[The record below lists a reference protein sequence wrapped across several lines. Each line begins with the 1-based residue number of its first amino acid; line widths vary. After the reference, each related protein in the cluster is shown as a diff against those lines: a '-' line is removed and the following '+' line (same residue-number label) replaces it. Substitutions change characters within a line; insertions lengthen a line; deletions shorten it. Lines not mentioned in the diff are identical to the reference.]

1 MSVESRAS
9 HTQKSGFNLGYNAL
23 YQSIVAPR
31 AQLMETALSAVEG
44 CILESLSMSTILII
58 EDEPELV
65 KVLRS
70 YLEQAGFSVLSASR
84 GDTGLKTWELKQ
96 PDLVILDLNLS
107 GIDGLEVAR
116 EIRRQA
122 GNPSGS
128 LTRVVGT
135 PIIMLTARVEEADRL
150 VGLELGADDYIA
162 KPFSPR
168 EVVARVRAVLR
179 RVGSAPMASPVLY
192 AADLEIDLSS
202 HTVKRQGKVVELTP
216 TEFNLL
222 AVMAAQPGR
231 VFSRLQLL
239 EAAQGSTYEGYERTI
254 DAHIKN
260 LRAKLEPH
268 PKNLRYIETVF
279 GVGYRFNKVAP

>member
-1 MSVESRAS
+1 
-9 HTQKSGFNLGYNAL
+9 
-23 YQSIVAPR
+23 
-31 AQLMETALSAVEG
+31 
-44 CILESLSMSTILII
+44 
-58 EDEPELV
+58 
-65 KVLRS
+65 
-70 YLEQAGFSVLSASR
+70 
-84 GDTGLKTWELKQ
+84 
-96 PDLVILDLNLS
+96 
-107 GIDGLEVAR
+107 
-116 EIRRQA
+116 
-122 GNPSGS
+122 
-128 LTRVVGT
+128 
-135 PIIMLTARVEEADRL
+135 
-150 VGLELGADDYIA
+150 
-162 KPFSPR
+162 
-168 EVVARVRAVLR
+168 
-179 RVGSAPMASPVLY
+179 MASPVLY